1 MSSVA
6 KQGEAL
12 HDLGRAGARRAKHW
26 LESTSRVEACWVN
39 PDKGAV
45 GKLTFDWPHGGQSF
59 SFDLGGRL
67 RYGSFDGQLFYAE
80 VKKYS
85 NASDLG
91 TLYQGFLAKCYAA
104 YLDSP
109 KFADNFMWV
118 SWAPHAANRWSELT
132 TPGEVR
138 KAVVAHAARLFP
150 LGANVD
156 GMVDDNV
163 CTAVADRLWILI
175 LSDKQE
181 GLVPAVEHLGLIHQ
195 HEMLKAAGL

>member
-1 MSSVA
+1 MTWPRWCAAS
-6 KQGEAL
+6 Q
-12 HDLGRAGARRAKHW
+12 AR

-91 TLYQGFLAKCYAA
+91 TLYQASWPSATRLTWTPRS
-104 YLDSP
+104 SP
-109 KFADNFMWV
+109 
-118 SWAPHAANRWSELT
+118 T
-132 TPGEVR
+132 TSCGSPGRRTLRTVGR
-138 KAVVAHAARLFP
+138 
-150 LGANVD
+150 N
-156 GMVDDNV
+156 
-163 CTAVADRLWILI
+163 
-175 LSDKQE
+175 
-181 GLVPAVEHLGLIHQ
+181 
-195 HEMLKAAGL
+195 